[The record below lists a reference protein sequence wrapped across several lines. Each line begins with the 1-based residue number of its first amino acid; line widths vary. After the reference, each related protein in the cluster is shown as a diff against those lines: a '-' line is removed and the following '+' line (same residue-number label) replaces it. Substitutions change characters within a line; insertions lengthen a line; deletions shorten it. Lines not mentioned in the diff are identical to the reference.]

1 MNILVISGLDPS
13 GGAGFVADARMID
26 ARGGRPVGVVT
37 ALTVQDTRGV
47 REVHPCSAEVLSDQ
61 LRALLSDLPVAAVKI
76 GMLGSQAIA
85 LAVADALELTRAPV
99 VWDPV
104 LRSSLGGAAL
114 FVGDAAV
121 AATALKPHVTVATPN
136 ATEAAALSGRAVTT
150 VADARAVATLLCRAL
165 GDAVL
170 ITGGHLAAGDEVVDV
185 LAEGDV
191 ITELRAERI
200 DGATEVHGTGCAL
213 SSALAVEL
221 GRGTALP
228 EAVRIARDEV
238 VRRLRAPV
246 TPGRG
251 SRAVL

>member
-13 GGAGFVADARMID
+13 GGAGFLADARMID

-47 REVHPCSAEVLSDQ
+47 REVHPCSAEVVSDQ
-61 LRALLSDLPVAAVKI
+61 LRALLSDMPVAAVKI

-85 LAVADALELTRAPV
+85 LAVADALELTAAPV

-150 VADARAVATLLCRAL
+150 ATEAREAAALLCRAL

-170 ITGGHLAAGDEVVDV
+170 ITGGHLQGQMVDV
-185 LAEGDV
+185 LAQGEV
-191 ITELRAERI
+191 ITEITGERVEGGT
-200 DGATEVHGTGCAL
+200 DVHGTGCAL
-213 SSALAVEL
+213 STALAVEL
-221 GRGTALP
+221 ARGIALP
-228 EAVRIARDEV
+228 DAVRIARDEV

-251 SRAVL
+251 ARAVL

>member
-1 MNILVISGLDPS
+1 VNILVISGLDPS
-13 GGAGFVADARMID
+13 GGAGFLADARMID

-47 REVHPCSAEVLSDQ
+47 REVHPCSAEVVSDQ
-61 LRALLSDLPVAAVKI
+61 LRALLSDVPVAAVKI

-85 LAVADALELTRAPV
+85 LAVADALELTAAPV

-104 LRSSLGGAAL
+104 LRASLGGAPL

-136 ATEAAALSGRAVTT
+136 ATEAAALSGRAVTS
-150 VADARAVATLLCRAL
+150 VAEAHAVATLLCRAL

-170 ITGGHLAAGDEVVDV
+170 ITGGHLPGQLVDV
-185 LAEGDV
+185 LAQGEV
-191 ITELRAERI
+191 ITEI
-200 DGATEVHGTGCAL
+200 TGARVEGGTDVHGTGCAL
-213 SSALAVEL
+213 STALAVEL
-221 GRGTALP
+221 GRGVALP
-228 EAVRIARDEV
+228 DAVRIARDEV

-246 TPGRG
+246 SPGRG
-251 SRAVL
+251 ARAVL